1 MKDEGG
7 FLLIE
12 LLISAVILTASI
24 AATMMIFRGGF
35 QQLERADH
43 SNGISAILPQIMNRL
58 QRTDLNGKEGEEV
71 LGSGIAFHWDA
82 RLESESRSGLFVHEL
97 ARPIHEIFLY
107 KVHVLLTNGDLSREY
122 DVHIFKSN
130 RVQRLPQEPF

>member
-35 QQLERADH
+35 QQLERADR
-43 SNGISAILPQIMNRL
+43 SNGISAMLPQVMNLL
-58 QRTDLNGKEGEEV
+58 QHKDLNANEGEEALGPGMV
-71 LGSGIAFHWDA
+71 LRWNA
-82 RLESESRSGLFVHEL
+82 RLDNESSSGLLVHEM
-97 ARPIHEIFLY
+97 ARPMHKIFLY
-107 KVHVLLTNGDLSREY
+107 DVHVLLTNGDLSREY
-122 DVHIFKSN
+122 DVHIFRSD
-130 RVQRLPQEPF
+130 RVQRLP